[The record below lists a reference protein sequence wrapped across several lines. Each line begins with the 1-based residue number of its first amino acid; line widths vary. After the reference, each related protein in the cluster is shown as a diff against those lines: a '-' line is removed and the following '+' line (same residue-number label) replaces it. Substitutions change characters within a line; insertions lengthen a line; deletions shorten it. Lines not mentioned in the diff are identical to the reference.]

1 MRSTIT
7 KVPATL
13 AIVCAVAL
21 GVFAA
26 TANAQVRDI
35 NETALL
41 LDTRGAPVM
50 SPEGLCWHTGYG
62 PAPLWT
68 AGCHAERPVPVA
80 QYVAPVAAPEPR
92 PAPAIVAAA
101 APLRVYEKV
110 AFDANVLFDSNKSVL
125 RPADRDTLDAFVS
138 KIGGL
143 DTQSVTAVGYADRMG
158 TDASNQI
165 LSEKRVGAVKSYLVS
180 KGVPADRVKT
190 SAWGETRPSTAAAEC
205 KDANNAKNVACM
217 QPDRHVSIE
226 ISGTR
231 LAK

>member
-1 MRSTIT
+1 MRSTFI
-7 KVPATL
+7 KLPATL
-13 AIVCAVAL
+13 AIACAVAL
-21 GVFAA
+21 GVFSA

-50 SPEGLCWHTGYG
+50 SGSLCWHTGYG

-68 AGCHAERPVPVA
+68 AGCHVERPVPVA
-80 QYVAPVAAPEPR
+80 QYVAPVAAAEPR
-92 PAPAIVAAA
+92 PAPAVVAAA
-101 APLRVYEKV
+101 APLAVYEKV

-125 RPADRDTLDAFVS
+125 RPADRDSLDAFVS

-143 DTQSVTAVGYADRMG
+143 DTQSVRAVGYADRMG

-165 LSEKRVGAVKSYLVS
+165 LSEERADAVKSYLVS
-180 KGVPADRVKT
+180 KGVSADRVKT

-226 ISGTR
+226 ISGSR